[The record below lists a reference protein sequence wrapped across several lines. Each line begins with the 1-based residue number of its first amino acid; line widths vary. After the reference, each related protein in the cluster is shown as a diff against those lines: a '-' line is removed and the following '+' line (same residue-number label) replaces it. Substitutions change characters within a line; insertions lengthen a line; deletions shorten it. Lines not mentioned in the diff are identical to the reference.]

1 MNESKRVPAGFYS
14 LRATELAPALLGKL
28 LCRKTE
34 NGIIKLRITET
45 ECYYG
50 ESDSACHASR
60 GKTERTKILYLP
72 GGYAYIYLCYGM
84 HNLFNIVSGL
94 TDFPEAV
101 LIRGAGSLTGPARL
115 TKAMGIDRTLNGES
129 MITSSLLWLEE
140 DGCIPVYTTAKRV
153 GIDYAKPEDRDRLWR
168 FIVQEGNC

>member
-1 MNESKRVPAGFYS
+1 MRILMNESKRVPAGFYS

-94 TDFPEAV
+94 TDF
-101 LIRGAGSLTGPARL
+101 RSRSYQGAGA
-115 TKAMGIDRTLNGES
+115 
-129 MITSSLLWLEE
+129 
-140 DGCIPVYTTAKRV
+140 
-153 GIDYAKPEDRDRLWR
+153 
-168 FIVQEGNC
+168 F